1 MIRSRSYET
10 QEQTSEV
17 IQVKGSFN
25 FNNNNNNI
33 LIRYKIF
40 TTRGIKRIIIIII
53 GTFIER
59 HICLCNFVI
68 GYRINLSV
76 HVRVIGQANT
86 YAWLL
91 VSLRACVPYAII
103 TAMSHSSDVHWAMVT
118 AFDPL
123 PALVR
128 GRVIIREKKVRG
140 PEVSE
145 LGEWRSCSSTTTL
158 PM

>member
-25 FNNNNNNI
+25 FNNNNNI

-59 HICLCNFVI
+59 HIGAYVCVI
-68 GYRINLSV
+68 L
-76 HVRVIGQANT
+76 
-86 YAWLL
+86 
-91 VSLRACVPYAII
+91 
-103 TAMSHSSDVHWAMVT
+103 
-118 AFDPL
+118 
-123 PALVR
+123 
-128 GRVIIREKKVRG
+128 
-140 PEVSE
+140 
-145 LGEWRSCSSTTTL
+145 
-158 PM
+158 